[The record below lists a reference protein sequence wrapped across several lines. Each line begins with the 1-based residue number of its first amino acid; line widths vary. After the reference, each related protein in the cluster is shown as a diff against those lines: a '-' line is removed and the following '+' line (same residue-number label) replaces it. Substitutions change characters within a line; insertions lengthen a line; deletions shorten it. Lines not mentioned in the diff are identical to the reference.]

1 MLRALRGADGA
12 LAKRGQRE
20 KPDLWA
26 ELKAKHVQVRIV
38 FELSKK
44 GLDSRFSG

>member
-1 MLRALRGADGA
+1 MERLQSAAKVRAT
-12 LAKRGQRE
+12 RE
-20 KPDLWA
+20 AYLWA
-26 ELKAKHVQVRIV
+26 ELKVKHVQVRLV